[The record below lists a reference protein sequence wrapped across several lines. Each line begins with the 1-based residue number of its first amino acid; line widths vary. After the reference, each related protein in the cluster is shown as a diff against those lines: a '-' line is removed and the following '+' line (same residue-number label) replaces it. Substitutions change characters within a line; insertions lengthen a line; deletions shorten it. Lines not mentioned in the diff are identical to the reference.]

1 MHTAQS
7 IINDL
12 KAGKVQSLYF
22 LMGEE
27 PFFIDQ
33 VSTYFETALLPEA
46 ARGFDQTVVYGK
58 DTTIDMLVS
67 NAKRYPMISDRQL
80 IIVKEAQNLSRNIEQ
95 LLPYAK
101 QPQPSTTLVLC
112 YKYKSLDKRK
122 ALYKA
127 LSKRH
132 IVLDSK
138 RIYDSKIPAW
148 ISSHLQYKTLQITPK
163 AAHLLAEFLGNDL
176 VKITNE
182 LGKLELVV
190 GEDRNITPE
199 LIEHNIG
206 ISKDFN
212 NFELQNALANG
223 NQVKA
228 YQIVQYFSKNSNQH
242 AIVLTIATLYS
253 FFSKIMTLHTVDSQ
267 NPQTMAKAIGV
278 NPYFLKD
285 YTMAARHFPMHRISG
300 VFETLRL
307 MDVKSKGVDANLSP
321 KDLYQ
326 ELLFR
331 IFKV

>member
-12 KAGKVQSLYF
+12 KSGKVQSLYF

-80 IIVKEAQNLSRNIEQ
+80 IIVKEAQNLSRTIEQ
-95 LLPYAK
+95 LLPYVK

-127 LSKRH
+127 LSKQH
-132 IVLDSK
+132 IVLDTK

-148 ISSHLQYKTLQITPK
+148 ISSHLQNKALQITPK

-176 VKITNE
+176 AKITNE

-199 LIEHNIG
+199 IIEHNIG

-242 AIVLTIATLYS
+242 PIVLTIATLYS

-285 YTMAARHFPMHRISG
+285 YTMASRHFPMRRISG